1 MMLHCFHAYRNG
13 MKRIMVHATDT
24 DVLVL
29 AIVTTI
35 KMEDCELWLAFGHGA
50 HFRYIGAHAI
60 ASELGNDYCRGLPFM
75 HAFSGCD
82 TVSSLSSVG
91 KKTAWEVWKSLP
103 EITEVFQRL
112 SATPDE
118 VTEADLKELERYV
131 VLLYSRTSQLTDVNE
146 ARKHL
151 FSYCNRNLE
160 NIPPSR
166 AALLQ
171 HVKRAAY
178 QAGYVW
184 GQTLEAN
191 PTLPSPSEWGWK
203 LDSERIWV
211 PLWSTL
217 PEASKGCRE
226 LITCACKKRCTGRCQ
241 CAKAS
246 LPCTQLC
253 FCGGQCADKA
263 DSVLD

>member
-1 MMLHCFHAYRNG
+1 
-13 MKRIMVHATDT
+13 
-24 DVLVL
+24 
-29 AIVTTI
+29 
-35 KMEDCELWLAFGHGA
+35 
-50 HFRYIGAHAI
+50 
-60 ASELGNDYCRGLPFM
+60 M

-91 KKTAWEVWKSLP
+91 KKTAWEVWKSLA

-112 SATPDE
+112 SAIPDE

-131 VLLYSRTSQLTDVNE
+131 VLLYSRTSHLTDVNE

-166 AALLQ
+166 AALLK

-184 GQTLEAN
+184 GQTLEVNVSDLALGTTVTI
-191 PTLPSPSEWGWK
+191 PTFHGPTT
-203 LDSERIWV
+203 LDIPAGTKPAR
-211 PLWSTL
+211 
-217 PEASKGCRE
+217 
-226 LITCACKKRCTGRCQ
+226 
-241 CAKAS
+241 
-246 LPCTQLC
+246 
-253 FCGGQCADKA
+253 
-263 DSVLD
+263 